1 MIKVEKSNTL
11 VETINKML
19 NKGAKIQ
26 LEYNHQR
33 GTIKIL
39 DCSPE
44 KIIEVKV
51 EE

>member
-33 GTIKIL
+33 GTIKNIRL
-39 DCSPE
+39 FTRKNYRS
-44 KIIEVKV
+44 
-51 EE
+51 